1 MHSSR
6 SLRRPSL
13 FALSLSITLSFSPSI
28 SSLSFSLPPTFLVS
42 SSCISLPL
50 SPSFFLFQRSCICS
64 SPPLGIT
71 LFLSLSLSL
80 SCDPSS
86 LLHRIHLPRP
96 TNDPV
101 SSFATCIPSF
111 LLSSFHSISL
121 SLSLYFVPSLFPRA
135 GPRSFFIL
143 LPGWPIVP
151 SLSLPIPLPPPA
163 DSLSPMFIYRDR
175 LVCRGVHHTRPRVSV
190 YVQELARGTHQFRPR
205 CISLCG
211 AASFPGSS
219 LLGVHT
225 LVTLCARVRFERV

>member
-50 SPSFFLFQRSCICS
+50 FPSFFLFQRSCICS

-101 SSFATCIPSF
+101 SSLATCIPSF
-111 LLSSFHSISL
+111 LLSSFHPISL
-121 SLSLYFVPSLFPRA
+121 SVSFRLSFPGLVHALFSSFCPA
-135 GPRSFFIL
+135 GPSFL
-143 LPGWPIVP
+143 LYHSP
-151 SLSLPIPLPPPA
+151 SLSHPPRILFRRCLYIA
-163 DSLSPMFIYRDR
+163 TGWYAGAYII
-175 LVCRGVHHTRPRVSV
+175 RGHV
-190 YVQELARGTHQFRPR
+190 
-205 CISLCG
+205 
-211 AASFPGSS
+211 
-219 LLGVHT
+219 
-225 LVTLCARVRFERV
+225 

>member
-6 SLRRPSL
+6 SLCRPSL

-50 SPSFFLFQRSCICS
+50 SPSFFLFQRSCICF

-71 LFLSLSLSL
+71 LFLSLSLSR
-80 SCDPSS
+80 DPSF
-86 LLHRIHLPRP
+86 LLHRIHLPRR

-101 SSFATCIPSF
+101 SFSRYVHPLVPSLFFSF
-111 LLSSFHSISL
+111 SL
-121 SLSLYFVPSLFPRA
+121 SLSVPSHSVSL
-135 GPRSFFIL
+135 S
-143 LPGWPIVP
+143 PGWSTLFFHP
-151 SLSLPIPLPPPA
+151 SARLAYRSVSIALSSPYPLA

-175 LVCRGVHHTRPRVSV
+175 LVCRGVHHTRLRVSV